1 MTRIVGGI
9 AGGRRLSVPSGREV
23 RPTSERVREALASAL
38 EARLGGHSDGSGLH
52 GRTVLDLFAGTGAV
66 GLELLSRG
74 AAAVTLVESA
84 PNVRKVLEANV
95 AAVGLAGATV
105 VAKRAE
111 SVLQPA
117 ASQWDVVFLDPPYAM
132 DVQPILDAAAAHT
145 RLLLVLER
153 ATRSPDPSWP
163 EGFEQLHHRRYGDST
178 LWYGFRSCAVSA
190 GDVGSS

>member
-1 MTRIVGGI
+1 MTRIVGGV
-9 AGGRRLSVPSGREV
+9 AGGRRLAVPSGREV

-38 EARLGGHSDGSGLH
+38 ESRLGGPGGLH
-52 GRTVLDLFAGTGAV
+52 ARTVLDLFAGTGAV

-74 AAAVTLVESA
+74 AAGVTLVESA

-95 AAVGLAGATV
+95 AALGLAGATV
-105 VAKRAE
+105 AGQRAE
-111 SVLQPA
+111 AFLA
-117 ASQWDVVFLDPPYAM
+117 ATDGAWDIVFLDPPYAL
-132 DVQPILDAAAAHT
+132 DVQPLLEAAAPHA

-178 LWYGFRSCAVSA
+178 LWYGFRSCAEPVV
-190 GDVGSS
+190 DVGNS